1 VSAPCRLPCVVVAV
15 VLAAAAHTA
24 AQQPTSDASSKS
36 APFATELTQLLDA
49 QQLTSVAAKS
59 DGGYVGA
66 LYVPGIQLLVV
77 SGKFPAGDRMG
88 YLLAQKSY
96 KDAYL
101 DLSSASERASRVFI
115 SDLGANGLRFGREKD
130 QPFDIVDLGGK
141 NVSFDR
147 VVSGNGKRS
156 GDEYSTTFSTV
167 DTQYSQLL
175 QMLIAVLKK
184 PS

>member
-1 VSAPCRLPCVVVAV
+1 MSAPHRLPWIVAAV
-15 VLAAAAHTA
+15 AFILSTPTV
-24 AQQPTSDASSKS
+24 AQQRPSDTTSKS

-49 QQLTSVAAKS
+49 AQLTSVAAKS
-59 DGGYVGA
+59 DDRYVGA
-66 LYVPGIQLLVV
+66 LYIPGIQLLVV
-77 SGKFPAGDRMG
+77 SGKFSAGDRMG
-88 YLLAQKSY
+88 YLLAEKSY

-101 DLSSASERASRVFI
+101 DLSSASERTSRVFI

-147 VVSGNGKRS
+147 VVSGNGKGS

-167 DTQYSQLL
+167 DAQYSQLL
-175 QMLIAVLKK
+175 QTLIAVLKK